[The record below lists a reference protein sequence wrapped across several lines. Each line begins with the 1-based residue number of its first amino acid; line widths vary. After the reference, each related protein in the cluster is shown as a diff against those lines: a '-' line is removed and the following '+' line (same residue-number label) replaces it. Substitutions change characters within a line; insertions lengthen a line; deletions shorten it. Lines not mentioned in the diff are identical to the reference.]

1 MSKGEE
7 KTTHKRNTN
16 DFKTLN
22 KHFTALIRNES
33 MDLTYPVVSV
43 NNESGHLTRT
53 VIFFFS

>member
-1 MSKGEE
+1 MSKGQE

-33 MDLTYPVVSV
+33 MDLNILSLVSIM
-43 NNESGHLTRT
+43 NLGILPGL
-53 VIFFFS
+53 